1 MKYMLE
7 VQGVSAG
14 YQDTIILRDVD
25 LLIEPGSTVALLGPN
40 GAGKTTL
47 MRAISGLIRVVE
59 GTVLFDDTEITNL
72 PPHNIASLG
81 MCHIPEGRG
90 IFPSLSVRDNL
101 LMFDN
106 RGSGGLER
114 EGLDTVIEIFPVLGQ
129 RAGQAAGTL
138 SGGEQQMLALA
149 RTFLQ
154 RPKLVVLDEISIG
167 LAPTVVE
174 ELFDFVA
181 GLARSGSTLLL
192 VEQYVTYALELAD
205 HVYFLNKGQ
214 ITGSAPAADL
224 AGEALEEVFSEYI
237 GIKLG

>member
-1 MKYMLE
+1 MLE
-7 VQGVSAG
+7 VQSVSAG

-59 GTVLFDDTEITNL
+59 GTVLFDNTEITDL
-72 PPHNIASLG
+72 PAHNIAALG

-106 RGSGGLER
+106 RGSGGSER
-114 EGLDTVIEIFPVLGQ
+114 EGLDAAIETFPVLGQ

-149 RTFLQ
+149 RTFVQ

-174 ELFDFVA
+174 EIFDFVA

-205 HVYFLNKGQ
+205 HVYFLNKGRV
-214 ITGSAPAADL
+214 TGSAAAADL
-224 AGEALEEVFSEYI
+224 AGKALEEVFSEYI
-237 GIKLG
+237 GIELG

>member
-106 RGSGGLER
+106 RGSGGSER

-174 ELFDFVA
+174 EIFDFVA

-214 ITGSAPAADL
+214 ITGSASAADL
-224 AGEALEEVFSEYI
+224 AGKALEEVFSEYI

>member
-106 RGSGGLER
+106 RGSGGSER

-174 ELFDFVA
+174 EIFGFVA

-214 ITGSAPAADL
+214 ITGSASAADL
-224 AGEALEEVFSEYI
+224 AGKALEEVFSEYI

>member
-174 ELFDFVA
+174 EIFDFVA

>member
-72 PPHNIASLG
+72 QPHNIASLG

-106 RGSGGLER
+106 RESGGSER

-174 ELFDFVA
+174 EIFDFVA

-224 AGEALEEVFSEYI
+224 AGKALEEVFSEYI